1 MDYRDLHVYQ
11 KAFALAIEIFH
22 ITKRFPKE
30 ELFGLTGQIR
40 RSSRAVC
47 SNFAEGYR
55 KRQYQPHFLSKL
67 SDSDMENTETQV
79 WLDFSRACEYIT
91 EAEHKNLF
99 EKSLDVGSGLNY
111 MMNNPE
117 KFLPKSLKQPRR

>member
-40 RSSRAVC
+40 RSSRAIC

-67 SDSDMENTETQV
+67 SDCDMENTETQV

-91 EAEHKNLF
+91 EEERKNLF
-99 EKSLDVGSGLNY
+99 EKSLDIGSGLNY

-117 KFLPKSLKQPRR
+117 KFLPKSLKQAKK